1 MLTLRPARPTDVTVI
16 LALIREL
23 ADYERLAHEIEASE
37 DDLHRA
43 LFGAAPRVFADVAEW
58 CDGATETQVVGF
70 ALGFYTFST
79 FKGRHG
85 LHLED
90 LFVRPSHR
98 GRGIGQALLVNL
110 ARRCVREGLGRLE
123 WSVLDWNAPAIEFYR
138 RLGAATHAEWVLQ
151 RVTGAAL
158 QALAS
163 REIDCQ
169 AGDAALG
176 ASAIR

>member
-1 MLTLRPARPTDVTVI
+1 MLSLRPAEPRDVPVI

-23 ADYERLAHEIEASE
+23 AEYERLLHEVETTE
-37 DDLHRA
+37 TDLQAA

-58 CDGATETQVVGF
+58 RDADLGGRDGDTATPVVGF

-85 LHLED
+85 IHLED
-90 LFVRPSHR
+90 LYVRPSHR

-123 WSVLDWNAPAIEFYR
+123 WSVLDWNAPAIAFYR
-138 RLGAATHAEWVLQ
+138 RLGAAAHPEWVLQ
-151 RVTGAAL
+151 RVTGDALAAL
-158 QALAS
+158 
-163 REIDCQ
+163 
-169 AGDAALG
+169 AA
-176 ASAIR
+176 R

>member
-1 MLTLRPARPTDVTVI
+1 MLTLRPARPTDTTVI

-23 ADYERLAHEIEASE
+23 ADYERLSHEVEATE
-37 DDLHRA
+37 DDLRTA
-43 LFGAAPRVFADVAEW
+43 LFGPAARVFADVAEW
-58 CDGATETQVVGF
+58 RESSAQTQVVGF

-90 LFVRPSHR
+90 LFVRPNYR

-138 RLGAATHAEWVLQ
+138 RLGTATHTEWVLQ
-151 RVTGAAL
+151 RVTGEAL

-163 REIDCQ
+163 REIVSSTP
-169 AGDAALG
+169 A
-176 ASAIR
+176 R

>member
-23 ADYERLAHEIEASE
+23 AEYERLAHELEATEE
-37 DDLHRA
+37 DLRRA
-43 LFGAAPRVFADVAEW
+43 LFAPAPRVFADIAEW
-58 CDGATETQVVGF
+58 REKAGESQVVGF

-110 ARRCVREGLGRLE
+110 ARRCMQEGLGRLE

-138 RLGAATHAEWVLQ
+138 RLGAATHSEWVLQ
-151 RVTGAAL
+151 RVTGEAL

-163 REIDCQ
+163 REIGCDEPE
-169 AGDAALG
+169 
-176 ASAIR
+176 R